1 MLSDNATVN
10 AETLN
15 FVDQTL
21 AHYRDIPYVLGY
33 EPPESSLEYPFPGVD
48 IVVILGN
55 AVDGRSWD
63 GQSSTFFQDKWDS
76 LMNVIINY
84 SPARVAYTLGNFDT
98 LGNLQDPKK
107 IIQYVNAYQDLSLT
121 YLAPDSIEGY
131 TFYGLPVHSSKCAD
145 EKNAPPLLYL
155 LFFDSNTE
163 YC

>member
-1 MLSDNATVN
+1 MLSDNATAN

-33 EPPESSLEYPFPGVD
+33 EAPESSLEYPFPGVD

-84 SPARVAYTLGNFDT
+84 SPAWVAYTLGNFDT
-98 LGNLQDPKK
+98 LGNL
-107 IIQYVNAYQDLSLT
+107 
-121 YLAPDSIEGY
+121 
-131 TFYGLPVHSSKCAD
+131 
-145 EKNAPPLLYL
+145 
-155 LFFDSNTE
+155 
-163 YC
+163 